1 MQNYLFPPRTFVLHT
16 ACTPMS
22 PVLPAQVDFD
32 DDMPLPPDA
41 ENVMANATLSAQ
53 LYEPIRVVEKEVSL
67 SACART

>member
-1 MQNYLFPPRTFVLHT
+1 
-16 ACTPMS
+16 MS

-53 LYEPIRVVEKEVSL
+53 LYEPIRVVEKGVSL